1 MDVDG
6 RDRRAPL
13 EVPVTADHPTGT
25 DPVIDQ
31 VIPPPD
37 DDQLHSDL
45 GQVSGGV
52 GEEGN
57 AREHRDG

>member
-1 MDVDG
+1 MDD
-6 RDRRAPL
+6 RDRPASL
-13 EVPVTADHPTGT
+13 DEVVTPGHATGT

-37 DDQLHSDL
+37 DGQLHSDL